1 MNNNLKNDNDPSKS
15 IILNYYSTKKFGPIT
30 TSHRQWRDK
39 GSCKFIHGYARYI
52 EVTFACSYLNEQQW
66 VMDFGGL
73 NKLNDWLHQQWDHR
87 LLISSDDPLLQ
98 DFKMLHDKDGCNLN
112 IMDINKGWGPGI
124 ESSCKFVLDYADNW
138 IKQLTSNRVLISKI
152 QIWEHEKN
160 SAILSIE

>member
-1 MNNNLKNDNDPSKS
+1 MITILVVMS

-30 TSHRQWRDK
+30 TSHRQWRDQ
-39 GSCKFIHGYARYI
+39 GNCKFIHGYARYVEI
-52 EVTFACSYLNEQQW
+52 TFACSSLNEQQW

-73 NKLNDWLHQQWDHR
+73 TEINDWLHQQWDHR

-98 DFKMLHDKDGCNLN
+98 DFKILHDKDRCNLN
-112 IMDINKGWGPGI
+112 MMDIHKGWGPGI
-124 ESSCKFVLDYADNW
+124 EASCKFVFDYADKW
-138 IKQLTSNRVLISKI
+138 IKQLTSNRVWVSKI